1 MDQETKSIYGITLF
15 LFTLFLLFLLAHWI
29 VFTGIYEIEFKN
41 SSLDNIILKL
51 GNIRMIFPVLF
62 FYVLMWGM
70 LILFPNHRLRK
81 KFREHKYRYL
91 FLVISLACF
100 IVLCNSYLYI
110 SIWDYFIYPLAFF
123 LIFPSTILAAAAL
136 LKSKF
141 REEKFF
147 GGASCLPAQD
157 NFYYEYNTK
166 EGKLRIHKPEENI
179 FIDGGPGSGKSH
191 YLIKFNINQAAKNQ
205 YAGVIYDY
213 EGDPTKEGCPILTN
227 IVYSSVVDAASKNP
241 NYKMKFAFLNFTDM
255 SKTVRVN
262 ILSKRYFTEQNA
274 QLLINNIA
282 TCIMK
287 NLEPSWK
294 EKTDFWANNAINFFS
309 SVMYMLYKNYSDQG
323 LNTLPH
329 AISLCLS
336 DADTVFRFLSSDDE
350 ISKTM
355 APMISAWKM
364 GAEQQ
369 TAGAVSSAQLPLSL
383 LYHKE
388 IFWVLGAD
396 EYNLDITNRENP
408 SLLCIGNSPEL
419 KVSISPAISSIFVVV
434 MNQMNNSGKYKSIFC
449 IDELPTINLF
459 GLDNFIST
467 ARKHR
472 VSTVLAIQDFSQLV
486 RDYGEKSGTIIRSN
500 CGTRFQ
506 GKTGNMKTCEEVS
519 QMLGD
524 IKKENL
530 SFSNQSG
537 GSTSTT
543 ESLQREKV
551 LQPRDISAQE
561 SGHFFGVISNGQP
574 PFIFTDFMPFHKEVP
589 LKINQV
595 PPFAYKI
602 KTKSEE
608 ENQKIHNALVKEN
621 FKKIENEI
629 AELLEQF
636 YVEKQ

>member
-1 MDQETKSIYGITLF
+1 MDQESKSLYGITL
-15 LFTLFLLFLLAHWI
+15 LVFTILLLFIIAHWI
-29 VFTGIYEIEFKN
+29 IFTGVIEIELRSTF
-41 SSLDNIILKL
+41 DNLILKL
-51 GNIRMIFPVLF
+51 ANVKMIVPVSL
-62 FYVLMWGM
+62 YYITMWGM
-70 LILFPNHRLRK
+70 LVMYPNHKLRK
-81 KFREHKYRYL
+81 KFDESKYRYIYLLVSLLCFMILCISYKYNTFWDHFVYPAAL
-91 FLVISLACF
+91 FL
-100 IVLCNSYLYI
+100 
-110 SIWDYFIYPLAFF
+110 
-123 LIFPSTILAAAAL
+123 LIPSTVLAAAAL

-141 REEKFF
+141 KEEKFF
-147 GGASCLPAQD
+147 GGASCLPAED
-157 NFYYEYNTK
+157 NFFFEYNTK

-191 YLIKFNINQAAKNQ
+191 YLIKFNIAQAAKNE

-213 EGDPTKEGCPILTN
+213 EGDPTKHGCPILTN
-227 IVYSSVVDAASKNP
+227 IVYSAMLDAANKNP
-241 NYKMKFAFLNFTDM
+241 NYRMRFAFINFTDM

-262 ILSKRYFTEQNA
+262 ILSKKYFTEQNA

-309 SVMYMLYKNYSDQG
+309 SVMYMLYKNYSDRG
-323 LNTLPH
+323 FNTLPH

-336 DADTVFRFLSSDDE
+336 DADTIFRFLSSDKE

-364 GAEQQ
+364 GAAQQ

-388 IFWVLGAD
+388 IYWVLGAD

-419 KVSISPAISSIFVVV
+419 KVSISPAISSIFVVI
-434 MNQMNNSGKYKSIFC
+434 MNSMNNAGKAKSIFC
-449 IDELPTINLF
+449 VDELPTINLF

-472 VSTVLAIQDFSQLV
+472 VSTVLAIQDFNQLV
-486 RDYGEKSGTIIRSN
+486 RDYGEKSGMTIRSN

-506 GKTGNMKTCEEVS
+506 GKTGNMKSCEEVT
-519 QMLGD
+519 QMLGE
-524 IKKENL
+524 IKKSNI
-530 SFSNQSG
+530 SFSTQAG
-537 GSTSTT
+537 GTQSTT

-551 LQPRDISAQE
+551 LQPREISAQ
-561 SGHFFGVISNGQP
+561 
-574 PFIFTDFMPFHKEVP
+574 
-589 LKINQV
+589 
-595 PPFAYKI
+595 
-602 KTKSEE
+602 
-608 ENQKIHNALVKEN
+608 
-621 FKKIENEI
+621 
-629 AELLEQF
+629 
-636 YVEKQ
+636 